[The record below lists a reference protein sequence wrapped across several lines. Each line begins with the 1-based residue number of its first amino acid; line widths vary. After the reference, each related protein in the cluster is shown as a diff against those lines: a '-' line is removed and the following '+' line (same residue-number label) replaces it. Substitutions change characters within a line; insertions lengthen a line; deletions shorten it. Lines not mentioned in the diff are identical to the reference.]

1 MSEAESSYVTP
12 ERGHQMTRLET
23 FTDAAFAFAVTL
35 LAISIDQ
42 IPGTYLELIET
53 LKGAPA
59 FLASFAILILYW
71 RAHHVWSQQYGLDD
85 LTSVVLTS
93 VLVSLILIYVYPM
106 KILFSLSFSFISDGW
121 LPSNFDLG
129 AGGNFVS
136 EFKGLVTLYG
146 VGFLLLNL
154 SISSLYFHAWR
165 QRKALE
171 MSRREAFDTLAE
183 AIAWIFVA
191 SVALLSIILV
201 WTIPGRWA
209 SVSTWIYGLLFF
221 FNPVYLAVIKRI
233 RRRKLEST
241 QT

>member
-1 MSEAESSYVTP
+1 MSDSEIEYAKP
-12 ERGHQMTRLET
+12 ERGAQMTRLET

-42 IPGTYLELIET
+42 IPSNYPELVET

-59 FLASFAILILYW
+59 FLASFALLILYW
-71 RAHHVWSQQYGLDD
+71 RGHHVWSQQYGLDD
-85 LTSVVLTS
+85 LTSVILTA

-106 KILFSLSFSFISDGW
+106 KILFSLAFSSMSDGW
-121 LPSNFDLG
+121 FPSNFDLD
-129 AGGNFVS
+129 FVS
-136 EFKGLVTLYG
+136 EFPSLVTIYG

-165 QRKALE
+165 QRKALD
-171 MSRREAFDTLAE
+171 MDSHEAFDTLAE

-201 WTIPGRWA
+201 WTLPGGWA
-209 SVSTWIYGLLFF
+209 SISTWVYALLFF

-233 RRRKLEST
+233 RRRKLATASND
-241 QT
+241 